1 MGGLLVLGWGSAIRP
16 LIQFGADVSGEFQVV
31 TPREETAETLL
42 EEGVNVTRANPT
54 DPAVLA
60 EYAIPDV
67 ILIAGTQGQENLDA
81 ALAAREVFE
90 GSTIIARTGESTPPE
105 ISDKIRR
112 VADQVIDDEMTIA
125 REVLDIATS
134 PRAVRA
140 HRVRSILDRIDGR
153 LCVVMHDHP
162 DPDALAS
169 AEALRR
175 IAKTRGVPASVYY
188 YGDITH
194 QSNRAFVNLLEL
206 PVEQLAPAESIPDC
220 EATALVDHS
229 LPSVNDS
236 LPPET
241 VPDLIFDHHTPSG
254 PIEGGYVDLRED
266 VGATSSMM
274 AEYLQQLEIDIDE
287 TLATA
292 LLYGIRT
299 DTNDFTRKVSETD
312 FDAAGILWGKADH
325 ESLRRVENPSLSR
338 DTLGTIGDA
347 IAQRHVQG
355 SILSSCVG
363 EINTPD
369 ALAQAA
375 DLLLQMEGIDVLLVY
390 GLTDD
395 VVHASARARP
405 NVPGVDLADIM
416 REAFD
421 PIGTAGGHEEMA
433 GAQIPVGMLGTVGG
447 DHGEV
452 LVEVIREVIDER
464 FFETVEGRL
473 GRRGQFSR
481 K

>member
-1 MGGLLVLGWGSAIRP
+1 M
-16 LIQFGADVSGEFQVV
+16 
-31 TPREETAETLL
+31 
-42 EEGVNVTRANPT
+42 
-54 DPAVLA
+54 
-60 EYAIPDV
+60 
-67 ILIAGTQGQENLDA
+67 
-81 ALAAREVFE
+81 
-90 GSTIIARTGESTPPE
+90 
-105 ISDKIRR
+105 
-112 VADQVIDDEMTIA
+112 
-125 REVLDIATS
+125 
-134 PRAVRA
+134 
-140 HRVRSILDRIDGR
+140 
-153 LCVVMHDHP
+153 
-162 DPDALAS
+162 
-169 AEALRR
+169 
-175 IAKTRGVPASVYY
+175 
-188 YGDITH
+188 
-194 QSNRAFVNLLEL
+194 
-206 PVEQLAPAESIPDC
+206 
-220 EATALVDHS
+220 
-229 LPSVNDS
+229 
-236 LPPET
+236 
-241 VPDLIFDHHTPSG
+241 
-254 PIEGGYVDLRED
+254 DLRED